1 MKSNWW
7 SGIAAAKS
15 VISISL
21 APPVV
26 PGVRS
31 SPIVRVGSESA
42 PARKPSASVRGKD
55 QPVTVRG
62 IFSHDV
68 GEYAAENT
76 GRRGVLF
83 RILFNGLEDGGGI
96 GMPDGQCEKFR
107 RSLRCVVVNKAFA
120 TRIFPAL
127 PEQFRC
133 AADFLE
139 VVVAGEVNQYGAC
152 RQLGAGLRDGAF
164 GTGGCERQAQQQK
177 SVRCG
182 VPEEPVQI

>member
-42 PARKPSASVRGKD
+42 PHGSHPLPCRGKD

-139 VVVAGEVNQYGAC
+139 GCC
-152 RQLGAGLRDGAF
+152 RRRG
-164 GTGGCERQAQQQK
+164 K
-177 SVRCG
+177 PVRCVSAARRRAPG
-182 VPEEPVQI
+182 RSLRNRRL